1 MISVTSIKTEIPT
14 PNRNRFR
21 SKACQ
26 HDAEEGMDDDELPGI
41 IDEGGIGNI
50 ALGGIRPIGDLM
62 ISATDIDGS
71 RVGTDWYIEV
81 DDDGV
86 DNEEDDTIGKLHS
99 AVAATVG
106 FFIIPQSIT
115 EQIQWKRK
123 NTTIERPL

>member
-1 MISVTSIKTEIPT
+1 MISVTSINTEIPT

-26 HDAEEGMDDDELPGI
+26 HDTEEGMDDDEVPGI
-41 IDEGGIGNI
+41 IEEVGIGNI
-50 ALGGIRPIGDLM
+50 ALDGIRPIGDLM
-62 ISATDIDGS
+62 ISATDTGIDGS

-81 DDDGV
+81 DDDGA
-86 DNEEDDTIGKLHS
+86 DNEDDDTIGKLHN

-115 EQIQWKRK
+115 KQI
-123 NTTIERPL
+123 